1 MKDMDEAFREKLFQ
15 IYKDRLEVTLQ
26 SYVGKDNT
34 PEIRDEL
41 KGALEEA
48 LNEILIEELEKILL
62 AKPSKN
68 IQTIRIMNE
77 EDILKEKLNSALNIA
92 YEFAGIL
99 EPFTAKDEIIAIRF
113 NELFDQLKALDPL
126 ILDTSS

>member
-68 IQTIRIMNE
+68 I
-77 EDILKEKLNSALNIA
+77 
-92 YEFAGIL
+92 
-99 EPFTAKDEIIAIRF
+99 
-113 NELFDQLKALDPL
+113 
-126 ILDTSS
+126 

>member
-1 MKDMDEAFREKLFQ
+1 MDEAFREKLFE

-48 LNEILIEELEKILL
+48 LQQILIEELEKILV
-62 AKPSKN
+62 AK
-68 IQTIRIMNE
+68 
-77 EDILKEKLNSALNIA
+77 
-92 YEFAGIL
+92 
-99 EPFTAKDEIIAIRF
+99 
-113 NELFDQLKALDPL
+113 
-126 ILDTSS
+126 TS

>member
-1 MKDMDEAFREKLFQ
+1 MDEAFREKLFQ

-68 IQTIRIMNE
+68 I
-77 EDILKEKLNSALNIA
+77 
-92 YEFAGIL
+92 
-99 EPFTAKDEIIAIRF
+99 
-113 NELFDQLKALDPL
+113 
-126 ILDTSS
+126 